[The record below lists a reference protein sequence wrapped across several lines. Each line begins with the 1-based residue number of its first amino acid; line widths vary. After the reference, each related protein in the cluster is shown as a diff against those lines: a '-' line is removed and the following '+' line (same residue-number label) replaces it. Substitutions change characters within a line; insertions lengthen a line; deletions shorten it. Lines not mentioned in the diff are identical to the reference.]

1 MLLTHIRA
9 CLPELRTRAAAALV
23 RARGELAKYGDAL
36 LEGKSN
42 QGALM
47 LQLITQFANNY
58 CDAIDGTSAQVG
70 GAARGVPCVH
80 TLP

>member
-1 MLLTHIRA
+1 MPT
-9 CLPELRTRAAAALV
+9 PTPKPKPKPKPNQAAAALV

-58 CDAIDGTSAQVG
+58 CDAIDGTSAQVQE
-70 GAARGVPCVH
+70 ASRD
-80 TLP
+80 LP

>member
-1 MLLTHIRA
+1 M
-9 CLPELRTRAAAALV
+9 

-58 CDAIDGTSAQVG
+58 CDAIDGTSAQVQE
-70 GAARGVPCVH
+70 ASRD
-80 TLP
+80 LP